1 MRNSLPL
8 AFMLAFLFRRLAGSL
23 VVLWL
28 AASLTFVMMRSIKG
42 GPFESEKGS
51 ESALAVK
58 LARYHLDGSLWQQY
72 SAYMDSLFRF
82 DLGESTKYL
91 NWTVAELLAQKLP
104 NSLLLGSLAFVMA
117 ATGGVLLGGLAAVR
131 QNSWVDRAAM
141 LAALAAISIPTFVTG
156 PALIACFA
164 LGLGWLP
171 VGGWGR
177 WEQLVL
183 PALCLAAP
191 YLAYVARLMRNSLL
205 DVLKSDFM
213 RTAKAKGLGTTR
225 AVARHAVKVAI
236 LPVVTFLGPLAAQLL
251 TGSMVVE
258 SVFNLPGAGM
268 IFVNSIQNRDVFL
281 LGGAVIVYCAL
292 LLLFNFVV
300 DLLYSVLDKRIR
312 LHG

>member
-1 MRNSLPL
+1 
-8 AFMLAFLFRRLAGSL
+8 MLAFLVRRLAGSL

-28 AASLTFVMMRSIKG
+28 AASITFVMMRSIKG

-58 LARYHLDGSLWQQY
+58 LARYQLDGSLWDQY
-72 SAYMDSLFRF
+72 SAYMGSLLRF

-104 NSLLLGSLAFVMA
+104 NSLLLGGVAFFIA
-117 ATGGVLLGGLAAVR
+117 AFGGILLGSLAAVR
-131 QNSWVDRAAM
+131 QNSWMDRSAM

-156 PALIACFA
+156 PALIAGFA
-164 LGLGWLP
+164 LGLDWLP

-177 WEQLVL
+177 SEHIVL
-183 PALCLAAP
+183 PAICLAAP

-205 DVLKSDFM
+205 DVLRSDFM
-213 RTAKAKGLGTTR
+213 RTAKAKGLGTSR

-236 LPVVTFLGPLAAQLL
+236 LPVVTFLGPLAAHLL

-281 LGGAVIVYCAL
+281 LGGAVIVYCTL
-292 LLLFNFVV
+292 LLLFNLIV